1 MYFRFTTLP
10 AKVKKNLIRSLNPF
24 EGFLKYPEM
33 SLMIIDCFCILA
45 YYSPL
50 MATSIYFWIG
60 FNLFILLMLALDLFV
75 FNRKAHRISVKEATI
90 WSAVWIS
97 LALLFDLF
105 ILFRFG
111 KVKALEFL
119 TGYVI
124 EKSLS
129 MDNIFVFILIFS
141 FFSVRDRYQHKVLFW
156 GVLGAIV
163 MRALFI
169 VTGIALIQR
178 FHWIVLIFGG
188 FLLVTGVKMLFNS
201 DIKVDPE
208 KNVILRAF
216 RKFLPVTETMHRDKF
231 FVRLHGKLY
240 ITPLFLVLIVIE
252 SSDLIF
258 AVDSIPAILAISHD
272 TFIVYTSNIFAI
284 LGLRSLYFAVAGI
297 MRLFLHLKTGLA
309 IILTY
314 VGVKM
319 LLAYFDLDIPVSISL
334 MVISVILLV
343 SILVSMHPRY
353 K

>member
-1 MYFRFTTLP
+1 
-10 AKVKKNLIRSLNPF
+10 
-24 EGFLKYPEM
+24 
-33 SLMIIDCFCILA
+33 MIIECFCIFVH
-45 YYSPL
+45 YSCL
-50 MATSIYFWIG
+50 MTTSIFFWVG

-75 FNRKAHRISVKEATI
+75 FNRKAHTISVREATI

-97 LALLFDLF
+97 LALLFDLLIF
-105 ILFRFG
+105 FRFG

-129 MDNIFVFILIFS
+129 IDNIFVFILIFS
-141 FFSVRDRYQHKVLFW
+141 FFAVRDKYQHKVLFY

-163 MRALFI
+163 MRAVFI
-169 VTGIALIQR
+169 FTGIALIQR

-188 FLLVTGVKMLFNS
+188 FLLLTGIRMLFNT

-208 KNVILRAF
+208 KNIIFRVF
-216 RKFLPVTETMHRDKF
+216 RKFIPVTETMHRDKF
-231 FVRLHGKLY
+231 FVRMHGRLY
-240 ITPLFLVLIVIE
+240 ATPLFLVLLVIE

-297 MRLFLHLKTGLA
+297 MRLFRHLKTGLA
-309 IILTY
+309 IILAY
-314 VGVKM
+314 VGIKM
-319 LLAYFDLDIPVSISL
+319 LVAYFGLEIPVLVSL
-334 MVISVILLV
+334 IFITIVLIV
-343 SILVSMHPRY
+343 SILISRRPVA